1 MINIDVLSVDRTF
14 ARLVALSPV
23 VTKIVVF
30 AGAVRE
36 DLDEDSMYLLGGNAL
51 GVLMEVVIAL

>member
-36 DLDEDSMYLLGGNAL
+36 DLDEDSMYLLGGNAF